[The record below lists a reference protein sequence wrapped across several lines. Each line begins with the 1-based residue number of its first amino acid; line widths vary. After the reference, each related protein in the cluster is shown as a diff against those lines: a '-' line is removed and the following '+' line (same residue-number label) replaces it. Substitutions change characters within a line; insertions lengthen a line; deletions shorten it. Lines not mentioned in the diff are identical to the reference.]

1 MAISTELIENCGNT
15 FRETYNVVYQQV
27 VRREDQKLLAGQR
40 KDFEFLSANLA
51 HFLPHIPAT
60 EYESIYR
67 RILTNYLLSAHSF
80 AYVDMASMKHLHVEG
95 DTGFMAPD
103 VKRSP
108 RIFCSYHLGGYRAV
122 LPFLLSAGYSLAL
135 VINNLMY
142 RQQKAQIES
151 VVSQWNALK
160 GTALTIQILDAESP
174 DIGKLMAMA
183 LIGGRSILV
192 FPDGN
197 TGVGGVHQRNAKQL
211 KVRFLNQTIY
221 SRTGIATLSHTLKAP
236 ITPIVAYYVT
246 VDGMQLPV
254 CHCADPID
262 PRTLGLPADV
272 YVRQATTQLYA
283 ILADHLSRYIDQ
295 WESWFYIHKF
305 LDTDELI
312 AQAPPALAGPA
323 DEADELVLDQ
333 DRFGLF
339 KLNQDGY
346 LFDRKTYQSYPLT
359 EAVYAWLTAVGESE
373 PGTPTHAR
381 LRAEQPAELLNR
393 LYRMRVL
400 TVPSLAQQH

>member
-15 FRETYNVVYQQV
+15 FRETYTTVYQQV

-40 KDFEFLSANLA
+40 KDFEFLSANLG

-60 EYESIYR
+60 EYEGIYR

-80 AYVDMASMKHLHVEG
+80 AYVDLASMKHLHVEG
-95 DTGFMAPD
+95 DTGFMAPG

-142 RQQKAQIES
+142 RQQKEQIES

-197 TGVGGVHQRNAKQL
+197 TGVGGVHQRNTKQL
-211 KVRFLNQTIY
+211 KVRFLNQTVY

-254 CHCADPID
+254 CHCADTID
-262 PRTLGLPADV
+262 PRSLAMPAEA
-272 YVRQATTQLYA
+272 YVRHATTALYGV
-283 ILADHLSRYIDQ
+283 LSDYLGRYIEQ
-295 WESWFYIHKF
+295 WEGWFYVHKF
-305 LDTDELI
+305 LDTDELL
-312 AQAPPALAGPA
+312 AQAPPPLTDTP
-323 DEADELVLDQ
+323 DEAADLTLDH

-339 KLNQDGY
+339 KLAQDGY
-346 LFDRKTYQSYPLT
+346 LFDRQTYRSYPLT
-359 EAVYAWLTAVGESE
+359 GPVYAWLAAGADA
-373 PGTPTHAR
+373 PLAR
-381 LRAEQPAELLNR
+381 ENQPPAEVLTR
-393 LYRMRVL
+393 LYRVRAL
-400 TVPSLAQQH
+400 VPALVEQD